1 MQEVKRYEYC
11 IVDVFAEAPYR
22 GNQLA
27 VVINDGTLSDAD
39 MLSITQEMHYSE
51 TVFIETQTLHAE
63 EKKIRIFTPPAE
75 VPFAGHPCLG
85 AAFCISRAIEK
96 TCGAIEMNQTWE
108 TMGNLKN
115 LSGDIELNQTDGVPR
130 NSKSF
135 SSSIDVS
142 DKKIT
147 LKTKAGLIPVLRKQT
162 DAKPVWWMEQLQPEF
177 GRNVS
182 VTEMARI
189 LGLSTEQFDTAYP
202 VQWVSTG
209 LPFLLVPLKNLSAV
223 RSAAVDWEIFHAT
236 LSGLLGDVMLFTRET
251 EDSSKDL
258 HVRVLVDFPGIPED
272 PATGSAN
279 GCLAGYIVNYGYL
292 GAEQVRYTVEQG
304 IEMGR
309 PSVLHVAASKHN
321 DRYSIQVGGEV
332 FLIAQGELL
341 WYRETEIRESQ
352 R

>member
-27 VVINDGTLSDAD
+27 VVFNDGTLSDAD

-63 EKKIRIFTPPAE
+63 EKEIRIFTPPAE

-96 TCGAIEMNQTWE
+96 PRGASEKVCGTIEKTRV
-108 TMGNLKN
+108 
-115 LSGDIELNQTDGVPR
+115 GDTPL

-135 SSSIDVS
+135 SSSAG
-142 DKKIT
+142 DKKII
-147 LKTKAGLIPVLRKQT
+147 LKTKTGLIPVLLKQT

-223 RSAAVDWEIFHAT
+223 RSAAVNWELFHET
-236 LSGLLGDVMLFTRET
+236 LPGFLGDVMLFTRET

-292 GAEQVRYTVEQG
+292 GSDQVHYTVEQG

-309 PSVLHVAASKHN
+309 PSVLHVSASKRN

-341 WYRETEIRESQ
+341 WYRETEIRES
-352 R
+352 